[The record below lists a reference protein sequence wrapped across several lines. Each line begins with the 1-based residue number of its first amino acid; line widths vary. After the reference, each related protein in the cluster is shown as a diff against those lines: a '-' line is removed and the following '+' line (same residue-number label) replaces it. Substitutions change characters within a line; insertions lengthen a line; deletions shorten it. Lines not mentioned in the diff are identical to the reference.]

1 MSNNSPFII
10 GITGGSGSGK
20 SYLCNKIVNEFGN
33 NNILVILVDS
43 YYKDLSHLKFE
54 EREKNNFDH
63 PNSIEFDLFY
73 KHLSL
78 LKKNKYIEMPI
89 YNYKTH
95 TRRSKVKKIKS
106 NYPIILIE
114 GILALNEKK
123 IRDIFDKKV
132 FIDVKNKIRMDRRLK
147 RDTETRDRSIE
158 SIKNQYESMV
168 IPMFKKYIEP
178 MKKKSDI
185 VIKKFEKNDA
195 GYIKLMNQIKK
206 IINDKES

>member
-1 MSNNSPFII
+1 LSNNSPFII

-20 SYLCNKIVNEFGN
+20 SYLCNKIVNKFGN

-43 YYKDLSHLKFE
+43 YYRDLSHLKFE

-73 KHLSL
+73 NHLSL
-78 LKKNKYIEMPI
+78 LKKNQHIDMPI

-95 TRRSKVKKIKS
+95 TRKNKVKKIKS

-123 IRDIFDKKV
+123 IRGIFDKKV
-132 FIDVKNKIRMDRRLK
+132 FIDVKNKIRMNRRLK

-168 IPMFKKYIEP
+168 VPMFKKFIEP

-185 VIKKFEKNDA
+185 IIKKFEKNDS
-195 GYIKLMNQIKK
+195 GYVKLINQIKK

>member
-1 MSNNSPFII
+1 MSNRSPFII

-20 SYLCNKIVNEFGN
+20 SYLCNKIVNKFGD

-54 EREKNNFDH
+54 ERETNNFDH

-73 KHLSL
+73 NHLSL
-78 LKKNKYIEMPI
+78 LKKNQYVEIPK

-95 TRRSKVKKIKS
+95 TRRNRVMKIKK
-106 NYPIILIE
+106 NYPVILIE

-168 IPMFKKYIEP
+168 IPMFEKFIEP

-185 VIKKFEKNDA
+185 VIKKSEKNDS
-195 GYIKLMNQIKK
+195 GYIKLINQIKK
-206 IINDKES
+206 ILDDKES

>member
-1 MSNNSPFII
+1 M
-10 GITGGSGSGK
+10 
-20 SYLCNKIVNEFGN
+20 
-33 NNILVILVDS
+33 
-43 YYKDLSHLKFE
+43 H
-54 EREKNNFDH
+54 
-63 PNSIEFDLFY
+63 
-73 KHLSL
+73 
-78 LKKNKYIEMPI
+78 I

-147 RDTETRDRSIE
+147 RDIETRDRSIE

-168 IPMFKKYIEP
+168 IPMFKKFIEP

-185 VIKKFEKNDA
+185 VIKKFKKNDA